1 MLETLLEISRSAAD
15 TNDWQLV
22 EATLADMAAAFALF
36 HPHRNIRKLAV
47 FGSAR
52 STASDPAYRL
62 AMELAEEAVNC
73 GFEVMTGA
81 GGGVMEAANRG
92 AGTDKS
98 FGLDVQLPF
107 EHLTNRYIDSSARLL
122 SFSYFHTR
130 KLFFLRETD
139 AVVVLPGGFG
149 TLDELFE
156 ALTLIQTAK
165 NPPVPVV
172 LLAPLGDN
180 YWDNWQNYIDTSLL
194 ERGFVSTQDSCI
206 YRSANSAK
214 QALQLIDG
222 FYKVFK
228 ASHYNANK
236 LQLNLNYYLPE
247 NELTLINKK
256 FSYLLLEGDIYSTNN
271 IGRGSNLELCF
282 DQRQIGG
289 LYALI
294 DYLNGLDLSH
304 YSQ

>member
-1 MLETLLEISRSAAD
+1 VLETLLEISRSAAD

-22 EATLADMAAAFALF
+22 EATLADMAAAFSLF
-36 HPHRNIRKLAV
+36 HPHRSTRKLAV

-52 STASDPAYRL
+52 SRVSEPAYRL
-62 AMELAEEAVNC
+62 AMEVAEEAVNC
-73 GFEVMTGA
+73 GFEVITGA
-81 GGGVMEAANRG
+81 GGGIMEAANRG
-92 AGTDKS
+92 AGTGKS

-107 EHLTNRYIDSSARLL
+107 EHFTNQYIDSPERLL

-149 TLDELFE
+149 TFDELFE

-180 YWDNWQNYIDTSLL
+180 YWDQWQDYIDTSLL
-194 ERGFVSTQDSCI
+194 ERGFVSAQDSCI

-214 QALQLIDG
+214 QALRLIDG

-228 ASHYNANK
+228 DSHYKANK
-236 LQLNLNYYLPE
+236 LQLNLNYYLAE
-247 NELTLINKK
+247 NQVTLINEK
-256 FSYLLLEGDIYSTNN
+256 FSYLLLEGKIYSTNN
-271 IGRGSNLELCF
+271 IGCSSCLELCF

-294 DYLNGLDLSH
+294 DHLNSLDLSH
-304 YSQ
+304 YAQ

>member
-22 EATLADMAAAFALF
+22 EATLADMAAAFSLF
-36 HPHRNIRKLAV
+36 HPHRNTRKLAV

-52 STASDPAYRL
+52 SRVSEPAYRL
-62 AMELAEEAVNC
+62 AMEVAEEAVNC
-73 GFEVMTGA
+73 GFEVITGA

-92 AGTDKS
+92 AGTGKS

-107 EHLTNRYIDSSARLL
+107 EHFTNRYIDSPERLL

-149 TLDELFE
+149 TFDELFE

-180 YWDNWQNYIDTSLL
+180 YWDQWQDYIDTSLL
-194 ERGFVSTQDSCI
+194 ERGFVSAQDSCI

-214 QALQLIDG
+214 QALRLIDG

-228 ASHYNANK
+228 DSHYKANK
-236 LQLNLNYYLPE
+236 LQLNLNYYLAE
-247 NELTLINKK
+247 NQVTLINEK
-256 FSYLLLEGDIYSTNN
+256 FSYLLLEGEIYSINN
-271 IGRGSNLELCF
+271 IGCSSCLELCF

-294 DYLNGLDLSH
+294 DYLNSLDLSH
-304 YSQ
+304 YAQ

>member
-22 EATLADMAAAFALF
+22 EATLADMAAAFSLF
-36 HPHRNIRKLAV
+36 HPHRNTPKLAV

-52 STASDPAYRL
+52 SRVSDPAYRL
-62 AMELAEEAVNC
+62 AMEVAEEAVNC
-73 GFEVMTGA
+73 GFEVITGA

-92 AGTDKS
+92 AGTGKS

-107 EHLTNRYIDSSARLL
+107 EHFTNLYIDSPERLL

-149 TLDELFE
+149 TFDELFE

-180 YWDNWQNYIDTSLL
+180 YWDQWQNYIDTSLL
-194 ERGFVSTQDSCI
+194 ERGFVSAQDSCI

-214 QALQLIDG
+214 QALRLIEG

-228 ASHYNANK
+228 DSHYKANK

-247 NELTLINKK
+247 NEVILINKK
-256 FSYLLLEGDIYSTNN
+256 FSYLLLEGEIYSANN
-271 IGRGSNLELCF
+271 IGCGSCLELCF

-294 DYLNGLDLSH
+294 EHLNGLDLSH
-304 YSQ
+304 YPQ

>member
-1 MLETLLEISRSAAD
+1 M
-15 TNDWQLV
+15 
-22 EATLADMAAAFALF
+22 
-36 HPHRNIRKLAV
+36 
-47 FGSAR
+47 
-52 STASDPAYRL
+52 
-62 AMELAEEAVNC
+62 
-73 GFEVMTGA
+73 
-81 GGGVMEAANRG
+81 
-92 AGTDKS
+92 
-98 FGLDVQLPF
+98 QLPF
-107 EHLTNRYIDSSARLL
+107 EHLTNRYIDSPARLL

-180 YWDNWQNYIDTSLL
+180 YWHNWQNYIDTSLL

-236 LQLNLNYYLPE
+236 LQL
-247 NELTLINKK
+247 INKK
-256 FSYLLLEGDIYSTNN
+256 FSYLLLEGEIYSTNN
-271 IGRGSNLELCF
+271 ISRGSNLELCF

-294 DYLNGLDLSH
+294 DHLNGLDLSH
-304 YSQ
+304 CAQ

>member
-22 EATLADMAAAFALF
+22 EATLADMAAAFSLF
-36 HPHRNIRKLAV
+36 HPHRSTRKLAV

-52 STASDPAYRL
+52 SRVSEPAYRL
-62 AMELAEEAVNC
+62 AMEVAEEAVNC
-73 GFEVMTGA
+73 GFEVITGA
-81 GGGVMEAANRG
+81 GGGIMEAANRG
-92 AGTDKS
+92 AGTGKS

-107 EHLTNRYIDSSARLL
+107 EHFTNRYIDSPERLL

-149 TLDELFE
+149 TFDELFE

-180 YWDNWQNYIDTSLL
+180 YWDQWQNYIDTSLL
-194 ERGFVSTQDSCI
+194 ERGFVSAQDSCI

-214 QALQLIDG
+214 QALRVIEG

-228 ASHYNANK
+228 DSHYKANK

-247 NELTLINKK
+247 NEVILINKK
-256 FSYLLLEGDIYSTNN
+256 FSYLLLEGEIYSTNN
-271 IGRGSNLELCF
+271 IGCGSCLELCF

-289 LYALI
+289 LYSLI
-294 DYLNGLDLSH
+294 DHLNGLDLSH
-304 YSQ
+304 YAQ

>member
-22 EATLADMAAAFALF
+22 EATLADMAAAFSLF
-36 HPHRNIRKLAV
+36 HPHRNTPKLAV

-52 STASDPAYRL
+52 SRVSDPAYRL
-62 AMELAEEAVNC
+62 AMEVAEEAVNC
-73 GFEVMTGA
+73 GFEVITGA

-92 AGTDKS
+92 AGTGKS

-107 EHLTNRYIDSSARLL
+107 EHFTNLYIDSPERLL

-149 TLDELFE
+149 TFDELFE

-180 YWDNWQNYIDTSLL
+180 YWDQWQNYIDTSLL
-194 ERGFVSTQDSCI
+194 ERGFVSAQDSCI

-214 QALQLIDG
+214 QALRLIEG

-228 ASHYNANK
+228 DSHYKANK

-247 NELTLINKK
+247 NEVILINKK
-256 FSYLLLEGDIYSTNN
+256 FSYLLLEGEIYSINN
-271 IGRGSNLELCF
+271 IGCGSCLELCF

-294 DYLNGLDLSH
+294 EHLNGLDLSH
-304 YSQ
+304 YPQ

>member
-1 MLETLLEISRSAAD
+1 MLETLLEISKSAAD

-22 EATLADMAAAFALF
+22 EATLADMAAAFSLF
-36 HPHRNIRKLAV
+36 HPHRSTRKLAV

-52 STASDPAYRL
+52 SRVSEPAYRL
-62 AMELAEEAVNC
+62 AMEVAEEAVNC
-73 GFEVMTGA
+73 GFEVITGA
-81 GGGVMEAANRG
+81 GGGIMEAANRG
-92 AGTDKS
+92 AGTGKS

-107 EHLTNRYIDSSARLL
+107 EHFTNQYIDSPERLL

-149 TLDELFE
+149 TFDELFE

-180 YWDNWQNYIDTSLL
+180 YWDQWQNYIDTSLL
-194 ERGFVSTQDSCI
+194 ERGFVSAQDSCI

-214 QALQLIDG
+214 QALRLIDG

-228 ASHYNANK
+228 DSHYKANK
-236 LQLNLNYYLPE
+236 LQLNLNYYLAE
-247 NELTLINKK
+247 NQVTLINEK
-256 FSYLLLEGDIYSTNN
+256 FSYLLLEGKIYSTNN
-271 IGRGSNLELCF
+271 IGCSSCLELCF

-294 DYLNGLDLSH
+294 DHLNSLDLSH
-304 YSQ
+304 YAQ

>member
-22 EATLADMAAAFALF
+22 EATLADMAAAFSLF
-36 HPHRNIRKLAV
+36 HPHRNTRKLTV

-52 STASDPAYRL
+52 SRVSDPAYRL
-62 AMELAEEAVNC
+62 AMEVAEEAVNC
-73 GFEVMTGA
+73 GFEVITGA

-92 AGTDKS
+92 AGTGKS

-107 EHLTNRYIDSSARLL
+107 EHFTNRYIDSPERLL

-130 KLFFLRETD
+130 KIFFLRETD

-149 TLDELFE
+149 TFDELFE

-172 LLAPLGDN
+172 LLAPLEDN
-180 YWDNWQNYIDTSLL
+180 YWDQWQDYIDTSLL
-194 ERGFVSTQDSCI
+194 ERGFVSAQDSCI
-206 YRSANSAK
+206 YCSANSAK
-214 QALQLIDG
+214 QALRLIDG

-228 ASHYNANK
+228 DSHYKANK
-236 LQLNLNYYLPE
+236 LQLNLNYYLAE
-247 NELTLINKK
+247 NEVTLINEK
-256 FSYLLLEGDIYSTNN
+256 FSYLLLEGEIYSTNN
-271 IGRGSNLELCF
+271 IGCSSCLELCF

-294 DYLNGLDLSH
+294 DHLNSLDLSH
-304 YSQ
+304 YAQ

>member
-1 MLETLLEISRSAAD
+1 VLETLLEISRSAAD

-22 EATLADMAAAFALF
+22 EATLADMAAAFSLF
-36 HPHRNIRKLAV
+36 HPHRNTPKLAV

-52 STASDPAYRL
+52 SRVSDPAYRL
-62 AMELAEEAVNC
+62 AMEVAEEAVNC
-73 GFEVMTGA
+73 GFEVITGA

-92 AGTDKS
+92 AGTGKS

-107 EHLTNRYIDSSARLL
+107 EHFTNLYIDSPERLL

-149 TLDELFE
+149 TFDELFE

-180 YWDNWQNYIDTSLL
+180 YWDQWQNYIDTSLL
-194 ERGFVSTQDSCI
+194 ERGFVSAQDSCI

-214 QALQLIDG
+214 QALRLIEG

-228 ASHYNANK
+228 DSHYKANK

-247 NELTLINKK
+247 NEVILINKK
-256 FSYLLLEGDIYSTNN
+256 FSYLLLEGEIYIANN
-271 IGRGSNLELCF
+271 IGCGSCLELCF

-294 DYLNGLDLSH
+294 EHLNGLDLSH
-304 YSQ
+304 YPQ